1 MFTCLFSHSFGVM
14 HAMGMLALSF
24 YGWVPFVCTT
34 TTTTTATA
42 WDATYLATFAA
53 LPLSWL
59 VCQDECVLS
68 AWWKKMKIPTLA
80 LQNLTFRLRCTPSFV
95 NMAPGNFD
103 DDEDDDDI
111 TMALLGSGLSRE
123 TVDIG
128 LFVVQAARVV
138 SVLSVHMRSHL
149 LPGWLV
155 LPSLVL
161 YLVYVDDI
169 AAKRWGRWC
178 WWQLWLRIA
187 LGSALMLWETKL
199 LMWWS

>member
-1 MFTCLFSHSFGVM
+1 MLFTCLLSHSFGVI

-24 YGWVPFVCTT
+24 YGWVPVVCTT
-34 TTTTTATA
+34 TTTTA
-42 WDATYLATFAA
+42 WDAAYLATFAA

-59 VCQDECVLS
+59 VCRDKCLLS
-68 AWWKKMKIPTLA
+68 TWWKKMH
-80 LQNLTFRLRCTPSFV
+80 
-95 NMAPGNFD
+95 MAPGNYFD

-138 SVLSVHMRSHL
+138 SVWSVHMRSQHL

-155 LPSLVL
+155 LPTLVL

-169 AAKRWGRWC
+169 AVKRRWC
-178 WWQLWLRIA
+178 WWQPWLRIA
-187 LGSALMLWETKL
+187 LGGALMLWETKL
-199 LMWWS
+199 LLMWL